1 MYHRESTMSTS
12 KPFQRQ
18 MSFADAGL
26 ADDAELEF
34 GKYSPRVMWLA
45 AAAVMLLVAV
55 VAFAAG

>member
-1 MYHRESTMSTS
+1 MSTS

-34 GKYSPRVMWLA
+34 GQYSPRVMWLA